1 MLQLGDIVVP
11 FTTSRN
17 PLYPLECTIT
27 YISKLDSTGKYLYGV
42 SGHTA
47 LFDEYDMRLVQSKGL
62 QPKYNI
68 GDTIITDKHKDRCI
82 REGLT
87 DDMVPGTIDAME
99 AHIVGMVLTD
109 DDNVAYKYRTHTT
122 SGHNICGTIDEAD
135 MPKHR
140 HYSLF

>member
-17 PLYPLECTIT
+17 LLYPLECTINE
-27 YISKLDSTGKYLYGV
+27 IVRLDSTGKYLYGV

-47 LFDEYDMRLVQSKGL
+47 LFGEYDMRLVQSKGL

-68 GDTIITDKHKDRCI
+68 GDTIITDKHKYRCI

-99 AHIVGMVLTD
+99 AHIVGMFLTD
-109 DDNVAYKYRTHTT
+109 DGDITYRYRTHTT
-122 SGHNICGTIDEAD
+122 SGHNICGTIGEAN

-140 HYSLF
+140 QYSLF

>member
-1 MLQLGDIVVP
+1 MLGLGDIVVP
-11 FTTSRN
+11 FTSERHLSR
-17 PLYPLECTIT
+17 PLERTIT
-27 YISKLDSTGKYLYGV
+27 EIAKVGRRYLYGV

-68 GDTIITDKHKDRCI
+68 GDAIITDKHKDTCI
-82 REGLT
+82 RDGLT
-87 DDMVPGTIDAME
+87 DDMVSGTIDAME
-99 AHIVGMVLTD
+99 ARIVGMVLTD
-109 DDNVAYKYRTHTT
+109 DGEIAYKYHTQAT
-122 SGHNICGTIDEAD
+122 TGLNICGTIGECD